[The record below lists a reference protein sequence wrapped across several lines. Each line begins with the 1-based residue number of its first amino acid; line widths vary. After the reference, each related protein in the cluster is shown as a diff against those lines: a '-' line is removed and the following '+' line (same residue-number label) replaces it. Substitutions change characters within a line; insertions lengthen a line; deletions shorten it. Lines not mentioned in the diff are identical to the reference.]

1 MNIVRKQH
9 RLAVRWDRK
18 EQDTLA
24 EVSPRFS
31 GGDMSWIL
39 WKMFNSENL
48 QELKDRGYDLS
59 SMRFR
64 IDKTPEAIL
73 EHEKRAG
80 RA

>member
-1 MNIVRKQH
+1 MNIVRKEH
-9 RLAVRWDRK
+9 RLAVRWKD
-18 EQDTLA
+18 QDTFA

-31 GGDMSWIL
+31 DGDMSWIL
-39 WKMFNSENL
+39 WKMFNGENL

-59 SMRFR
+59 SMRFH